1 MSNLLIKN
9 INNISLSNINLIEFR
24 DFYKIIYSYKNISLI
39 GLLFHS
45 QVNIYKILPSKFFV
59 EILDKSILIFLNQLD
74 NYLTKKLNKN
84 NIIVT
89 QYQDKFGL
97 LFNINNITSKILT
110 QKNNKLYFNIKYI
123 NKGFN
128 NNPIIHIIY

>member
-84 NIIVT
+84 
-89 QYQDKFGL
+89 
-97 LFNINNITSKILT
+97 
-110 QKNNKLYFNIKYI
+110 
-123 NKGFN
+123 
-128 NNPIIHIIY
+128 

>member
-45 QVNIYKILPSKFFV
+45 QVNIKILPSKFLV

-74 NYLTKKLNKN
+74 NYLTTKLNKN
-84 NIIVT
+84 NIIVS

-123 NKGFN
+123 NK
-128 NNPIIHIIY
+128 